1 MGSPV
6 SLHALRGRSP
16 LPPSLPARGRVT
28 IAFMG
33 PQLSAPKSFS
43 IRRRIVAL
51 ALALLLAAAVVL
63 IVFIRDYAE
72 RASDRA
78 FDRLLAASALTI
90 AGAVQVEDDTVIV
103 ELPFASFGMFSGKD
117 RVFYAVEDPGGR
129 AVTGYDDLS
138 AALPEM
144 ASAGPRF
151 ADTIYRGELVR
162 VASVGRLTSS
172 GGDADWV
179 TIHVAETQSE
189 REALAGEILGNAIV
203 PVVALTLLAIGLVWF
218 GIGRMFAP
226 LYQLELE
233 LRGRAPDDLSPVDVP
248 VPVEVSHLVSGLNAF
263 MARLGSAMERV
274 TGLVAEAAH
283 EVRTPLA
290 SLRAQAEV
298 AMDEQD
304 PEALRRRIGRIHQGA
319 IHASQLVSQLLMDAT
334 ISHRL
339 ENQETETTA
348 FGAVVEDVRQRLD
361 PDQAQRL
368 SVDLTEPVAQARIR
382 GDRLALREMV
392 RNVVDNGLVYSSGP
406 VEIGGTLEGGMLTLE
421 VRDRGPGIADA
432 EKPLVL
438 ERFKRGSSGTERV
451 GSGLGLSIVK
461 RVAVAHRGTLTLE
474 DREGGGLIVAITLPT
489 VGHNAKAEQ
498 MRKALGSLA
507 AAVICLLLVDVR
519 GAQALSTSYPAP
531 DGGSQT
537 VLTIVGVTDTPLF
550 AQFITGFQALRPDV
564 TVLYEETDSLP
575 LYQRYLAGDM
585 TPRPDLLVSSA
596 SDLQIKLANDGH
608 ALAYDSPYLS
618 HLPEWAH
625 WRNEVFGFTFEPAV
639 IIYNPDRIAIDEVP
653 RTHLRLAELLETQ
666 SARFRGAIA
675 TYDIALSGVG
685 YLLAAQDQVIS
696 SNFWRLAAAFGRV
709 NAQFSGS
716 SPAIL
721 NGVADGSLT
730 LGYNVLGSYAFA
742 RKAAGA
748 NIEIVVPDDYVLVLT
763 RSMLIPR
770 DAPFPELGKAFI
782 DFALS
787 PEGQAIGA
795 GQTALGSVVAGA
807 KGEWTSE
814 GIAALGRG
822 VIQPIPLGP
831 ALLVSL
837 DQQRRKRFL
846 DSWGEIVSPKP

>member
-1 MGSPV
+1 M
-6 SLHALRGRSP
+6 A
-16 LPPSLPARGRVT
+16 T
-28 IAFMG
+28 N
-33 PQLSAPKSFS
+33 KSFS

-90 AGAVQVEDDTVIV
+90 AGAVQVEDDTVTV
-103 ELPFASFGMFSGKD
+103 ELPFASFGMFSGRD

-129 AVTGYDDLS
+129 AVTGYADLS
-138 AALPEM
+138 ESLPELT
-144 ASAGPRF
+144 SAGPVF
-151 ADTIYRGELVR
+151 ADATYRGELVR

-189 REALAGEILGNAIV
+189 REALAWEILSNAIV
-203 PVVALTLLAIGLVWF
+203 PVVALTLLAVALVWF

-226 LYQLELE
+226 LYQLEQE

-248 VPVEVSHLVSGLNAF
+248 VPTEVSHLVSGLNAF

-304 PEALRRRIGRIHQGA
+304 PEALRARVGRIHQGA
-319 IHASQLVSQLLMDAT
+319 VQASQLVSQLLMEAT

-339 ENQETETTA
+339 ENQEVDTTA
-348 FGAVVEDVRQRLD
+348 FGSVVEDVRQRLD
-361 PDQAQRL
+361 PDQAGRL
-368 SVDLTEPVAQARIR
+368 VVGLPEAVAAAPIR
-382 GDRLALREMV
+382 GDRVALREMV
-392 RNVVDNGLVYSSGP
+392 RNVVDNALVYSDGA
-406 VEIGGTLEGGMLTLE
+406 VEIGGSISEGMMTMA
-421 VRDRGPGIADA
+421 VRDRGPGIAEA

-438 ERFKRGSSGTERV
+438 ERFKRGAASGARA
-451 GSGLGLSIVK
+451 GSGLGLSIVR
-461 RVAVAHRGTLTLE
+461 RVVEAHRGALRLR
-474 DREGGGLIVAITLPT
+474 DREGGGLVVEIDLPL
-489 VGHNAKAEQ
+489 VGRNPKVEQ
-498 MRKALGSLA
+498 MRRALSSLSA
-507 AAVICLLLVDVR
+507 LVLCMLLLDPR
-519 GAQALSTSYPAP
+519 GVEAASTRYPAP
-531 DGGSQT
+531 DGSSDT
-537 VLTIVGVTDTPLF
+537 VLTIIGVTDTPLF
-550 AQFITGFQALRPDV
+550 AHFIAGFQALRPDV
-564 TVLYEETDSLP
+564 TVAYEETDSLP
-575 LYQRYLAGDM
+575 LYERYLAGDM
-585 TPRPDLLVSSA
+585 SPKPDLLISSA
-596 SDLQIKLANDGH
+596 SDLMIKLANDGH
-608 ALAYDSPYLS
+608 AMAYDSPWLGG
-618 HLPEWAH
+618 LPDWAH

-639 IIYNPDRIAIDEVP
+639 IIYNPDRISAEEVP
-653 RTHLRLAELLETQ
+653 RTHLTLAEMLETQ
-666 SARFRGAIA
+666 TERFQGEIA

-685 YLLAAQDQVIS
+685 YLLASQDQVIS

-709 NAQFSGS
+709 GAVFSGS

-721 NGVADGSLT
+721 NGVADGTLA

-742 RKAAGA
+742 RKADGA

-763 RSMLIPR
+763 RAMLIPR
-770 DAPFPELGKAFI
+770 DAPYPDLGRAFI

-787 PEGQAIGA
+787 PAGQAIAA

-807 KGEWTSE
+807 DGEWTSE
-814 GIAALGRG
+814 AIAGRGRG

-831 ALLVSL
+831 ALMVSL

>member
-1 MGSPV
+1 M
-6 SLHALRGRSP
+6 
-16 LPPSLPARGRVT
+16 PPN
-28 IAFMG
+28 
-33 PQLSAPKSFS
+33 SFS
-43 IRRRIVAL
+43 IRRRILAL

-72 RASDRA
+72 RSADRA

-103 ELPFASFGMFSGKD
+103 ELPFASFGMFSGRD
-117 RVFYAVEDPGGR
+117 RVFYAVENPGGG
-129 AVTGYDDLS
+129 AVTGYEDLS
-138 AALPEM
+138 RMLPQM
-144 ASAGPRF
+144 TSAGPVF
-151 ADTIYRGELVR
+151 ADTMYRGELVR

-179 TIHVAETQSE
+179 TIHVAETQTE

-203 PVVALTLLAIGLVWF
+203 PVIALTLLAIGLVWF

-226 LYQLELE
+226 LAKLEQE
-233 LRGRAPDDLSPVDVP
+233 LRGRAPDDLSALDVP
-248 VPVEVSHLVSGLNAF
+248 VPVEVSHLVNALNGF

-304 PEALRRRIGRIHQGA
+304 PEALRRRVGRIHQGA
-319 IHASQLVSQLLMDAT
+319 IHASQLVSQLLMEAT

-339 ENQETETTA
+339 ENQETETSA
-348 FGAVVEDVRQRLD
+348 FGAVVDEVRQRLD
-361 PDQAQRL
+361 GEQASRVTVALTPEAEQAQ
-368 SVDLTEPVAQARIR
+368 VR
-382 GDRLALREMV
+382 GDRVALREMV
-392 RNVVDNGLVYSSGP
+392 RNVVDNALVYSDGP
-406 VEIGGTLEGGMLTLE
+406 VTIGGMVEDGVVMMSVT
-421 VRDRGPGIADA
+421 DQGPGIPDS
-432 EKPLVL
+432 EKELVL
-438 ERFKRGSSGTERV
+438 ERFKRGTASGAKV

-461 RVAVAHRGTLTLE
+461 RVAEAHRGALRLL
-474 DREGGGLIVAITLPT
+474 DRPGGGLVVEIDLPL
-489 VGHNAKAEQ
+489 VGRNAKVEQ
-498 MRKALGSLA
+498 LRKALGSLA
-507 AAVICLLLVDVR
+507 ALVVCFLLLDPQ
-519 GAQALSTSYPAP
+519 GAEAASTSYPAP
-531 DGGSQT
+531 DGSSQT

-550 AQFITGFQALRPDV
+550 AQFIARFQADRPDV
-564 TVLYEETDSLP
+564 SVVYEETDSLP
-575 LYQRYLAGDM
+575 LYERYLGGDM
-585 TPRPDLLVSSA
+585 TPKPDLLISSA
-596 SDLQIKLANDGH
+596 SDLQIKLANDGY
-608 ALAYDSPYLS
+608 ALAYDSPF
-618 HLPEWAH
+618 LPELPDWAH

-639 IIYNPDRIAIDEVP
+639 IIYNPERISAAEVP
-653 RTHLRLAELLETQ
+653 RTHLTLAEMLETQ
-666 SARFRGAIA
+666 TERFSGAIA

-685 YLLAAQDQVIS
+685 YLLASQDQLIS

-721 NGVADGSLT
+721 NGVADGSLA

-770 DAPFPELGKAFI
+770 DAPFPDLGRAFV

-787 PEGQAIGA
+787 PA
-795 GQTALGSVVAGA
+795 GQSVAAGDTALGALVTGA
-807 KGEWTSE
+807 TGEWTSE
-814 GIAALGRG
+814 TIAARGRG
-822 VIQPIPLGP
+822 VIQPIALGP

-846 DSWGEIVSPKP
+846 DTWSEIVSPKP

>member
-1 MGSPV
+1 M
-6 SLHALRGRSP
+6 A
-16 LPPSLPARGRVT
+16 
-28 IAFMG
+28 
-33 PQLSAPKSFS
+33 KSFS
-43 IRRRIVAL
+43 IRRRILGL
-51 ALALLLAAAVVL
+51 ALALLLLAAVVL

-72 RASDRA
+72 RAADRA

-103 ELPFASFGMFSGKD
+103 ELPFASFGMFSGRD
-117 RVFYAVEDPGGR
+117 RVFYAVEDPSGR

-138 AALPEM
+138 AGLPELT
-144 ASAGPRF
+144 SAGPVF
-151 ADTIYRGELVR
+151 ADTMYRGELVR

-172 GGDADWV
+172 GGEADWV

-189 REALAGEILGNAIV
+189 REALSNEILSNAIV
-203 PVVALTLLAIGLVWF
+203 PVVALTLLAIALVWF
-218 GIGRMFAP
+218 GVGRMFAP
-226 LYQLELE
+226 LYQLERE
-233 LRGRAPDDLSPVDVP
+233 LRGRAPDDLSPVEVP

-304 PEALRRRIGRIHQGA
+304 PEALRRRVGRIHQGA
-319 IHASQLVSQLLMDAT
+319 VQASQLVSQLLMDAT

-339 ENQETETTA
+339 ENQETDTTA
-348 FGAVVEDVRQRLD
+348 FGAVIEDVRQRLD
-361 PDQAQRL
+361 P
-368 SVDLTEPVAQARIR
+368 EQARRLVLDLPDAAAEAPIR
-382 GDRLALREMV
+382 GDRVALREMV
-392 RNVVDNGLVYSSGP
+392 RNVVDNALVYSEGP
-406 VEIGGTLEGGMLTLE
+406 VEVGGRLEAGVLTMR
-421 VRDRGPGIADA
+421 VADRGPGIPDA
-432 EKPLVL
+432 EKPVVL
-438 ERFKRGSSGTERV
+438 ERFKRGKGSGARV
-451 GSGLGLSIVK
+451 GSGLGLSIVR
-461 RVAVAHRGTLTLE
+461 RVVEAHRGTLRLK
-474 DREGGGLIVAITLPT
+474 DRDGGGLAVEIELPT
-489 VGHNAKAEQ
+489 VGHNLRAER

-507 AAVICLLLVDVR
+507 ALVLCAVLAAPQQVE
-519 GAQALSTSYPAP
+519 AAATTYPAP
-531 DGGSQT
+531 DGSSAT

-550 AQFITGFQALRPDV
+550 AQFIAGFQRQRPEV
-564 TVLYEETDSLP
+564 TVVYEETDSLP
-575 LYQRYLAGDM
+575 LYERYLAGDM
-585 TPRPDLLVSSA
+585 APKPDLLVSSA
-596 SDLQIKLANDGH
+596 SDLMIKLANDGH
-608 ALAYDSPYLS
+608 AMAYDSPYLGD
-618 HLPEWAH
+618 LPGWAH

-639 IIYNPDRIAIDEVP
+639 IIYNPDLISAEEVP
-653 RTHLRLAELLETQ
+653 RTHLTLAEMLETET
-666 SARFRGAIA
+666 ARFSGMIA

-709 NAQFSGS
+709 GAVFSGS

-721 NGVADGSLT
+721 NGVADGSLA

-763 RSMLIPR
+763 RSMLVPR
-770 DAPFPELGKAFI
+770 DAPFPDLGKAFV
-782 DFALS
+782 DFAIS
-787 PEGQAIGA
+787 PAGQTIAA
-795 GQTALGSVVAGA
+795 GQTALGSVVPGGE
-807 KGEWTSE
+807 GEWTSE
-814 GIAALGRG
+814 AIAARGRG

>member
-1 MGSPV
+1 M
-6 SLHALRGRSP
+6 A
-16 LPPSLPARGRVT
+16 A
-28 IAFMG
+28 
-33 PQLSAPKSFS
+33 KSFS

-72 RASDRA
+72 RAADRA

-103 ELPFASFGMFSGKD
+103 ELPFASFGMFSGRD
-117 RVFYAVEDPGGR
+117 RVFYAVESPGGG
-129 AVTGYDDLS
+129 AVTGYADLS
-138 AALPEM
+138 STLPEM
-144 ASAGPRF
+144 TSAGPEF
-151 ADTIYRGELVR
+151 TDTTYRGELVR

-179 TIHVAETQSE
+179 TIHVAETQTE
-189 REALAGEILGNAIV
+189 REALAGEILSNAIV
-203 PVVALTLLAIGLVWF
+203 PVVALTLLAIALVWF

-226 LYQLELE
+226 LYQLEQE

-304 PEALRRRIGRIHQGA
+304 PVALRARVGRIHQGA
-319 IHASQLVSQLLMDAT
+319 VQASQLVSQLLMEAT

-339 ENQETETTA
+339 ENQETDTTA
-348 FGAVVEDVRQRLD
+348 FGLVVDEVRQRLD
-361 PDQAQRL
+361 PDQAGRL
-368 SVDLTEPVAQARIR
+368 VVALPDAVAGAQIR
-382 GDRLALREMV
+382 GDRVALREMV
-392 RNVVDNGLVYSSGP
+392 RNVVDNALVYSAGP
-406 VEIGGTLEGGMLTLE
+406 VEIGGQLADGLMTFA
-421 VRDRGPGIADA
+421 VSDHGPGIADS
-432 EKPLVL
+432 EKLLVL
-438 ERFKRGSSGTERV
+438 ERFKRGTASAATA

-461 RVAVAHRGTLTLE
+461 RVVEAHRGALRLR
-474 DREGGGLIVAITLPT
+474 DREGGGLVVEIALPT
-489 VGHNAKAEQ
+489 VGRNPKVEQ
-498 MRKALGSLA
+498 MRRALGSLSA
-507 AAVICLLLVDVR
+507 LIVCLLVLDP
-519 GAQALSTSYPAP
+519 QATQAASTRYAAP
-531 DGGSQT
+531 DGSSDL

-550 AQFITGFQALRPDV
+550 AQFIAGFQTQRQDV
-564 TVLYEETDSLP
+564 TVVYEETDSVP
-575 LYQRYLAGDM
+575 LYERYLSGDL
-585 TPRPDLLVSSA
+585 TPKPDLLVSSA
-596 SDLQIKLANDGH
+596 SDLMTKLANDGH
-608 ALAYDSPYLS
+608 AIAYDSPFLGD
-618 HLPEWAH
+618 LPDWAH

-639 IIYNPDRIAIDEVP
+639 IIYNPDRISAEEVP
-653 RTHLRLAELLETQ
+653 RTHLTLAEMLETQ
-666 SARFRGAIA
+666 TERFLGAIA

-685 YLLAAQDQVIS
+685 YLLASQDQVIS

-709 NAQFSGS
+709 EAVFSGS

-721 NGVADGSLT
+721 NGVADGSLA

-742 RKAAGA
+742 RQADGA

-763 RSMLIPR
+763 RAMLIPR
-770 DAPFPELGKAFI
+770 DAPSPELGKAFV

-787 PEGQAIGA
+787 PAGQAIA
-795 GQTALGSVVAGA
+795 AEQTALGSVVPGGS
-807 KGEWTSE
+807 GEWTGE
-814 GIAALGRG
+814 AIAARGRG

-837 DQQRRKRFL
+837 DQQRRQRFL

>member
-1 MGSPV
+1 M
-6 SLHALRGRSP
+6 AN
-16 LPPSLPARGRVT
+16 PAPTR
-28 IAFMG
+28 
-33 PQLSAPKSFS
+33 SFS

-51 ALALLLAAAVVL
+51 ALALLLGAAVVL

-103 ELPFASFGMFSGKD
+103 ELPFASFGMFSGRD
-117 RVFYAVEDPGGR
+117 RVFYAVEDPTGR
-129 AVTGYDDLS
+129 AVTGYADLS
-138 AALPEM
+138 GSLPELT
-144 ASAGPRF
+144 SAGPVF
-151 ADTIYRGELVR
+151 ADTTYRGELVR

-179 TIHVAETQSE
+179 TIHVAETQNE
-189 REALAGEILGNAIV
+189 REALAWEILSNAIV
-203 PVVALTLLAIGLVWF
+203 PVVALTLLAVALVWF

-226 LYQLELE
+226 LYQLEQE

-248 VPVEVSHLVSGLNAF
+248 VPAEVSHLVSGLNAF

-304 PEALRRRIGRIHQGA
+304 PEALRARVGRIHQGA
-319 IHASQLVSQLLMDAT
+319 VQASQLVSQLLMEAT

-339 ENQETETTA
+339 ENQETDTTA
-348 FGAVVEDVRQRLD
+348 FGTVVEDVRQRLD
-361 PDQAQRL
+361 PDQARRL
-368 SVDLTEPVAQARIR
+368 VMDLPEAVATASIR
-382 GDRLALREMV
+382 GDRVALREMV
-392 RNVVDNGLVYSSGP
+392 RNVVDNALVYSDGK
-406 VEIGGTLEGGMLTLE
+406 VEIGGSMGEGMMTMA

-438 ERFKRGSSGTERV
+438 ERFKRGAASGARA
-451 GSGLGLSIVK
+451 GSGLGLSIVR
-461 RVAVAHRGTLTLE
+461 RVVEAHRGALRLR
-474 DREGGGLIVAITLPT
+474 DREGGGLVVEIDLPL
-489 VGHNAKAEQ
+489 VGRNPKVEQ
-498 MRKALGSLA
+498 MRRALGSLSA
-507 AAVICLLLVDVR
+507 LVLCLLLIDPR
-519 GAQALSTSYPAP
+519 GAAAASTRYPAP
-531 DGGSQT
+531 DGSSDT

-550 AQFITGFQALRPDV
+550 AHFIAGFQTIRPDV
-564 TVLYEETDSLP
+564 TVAYEETDSLP
-575 LYQRYLAGDM
+575 LYERYLAGDM
-585 TPRPDLLVSSA
+585 TPKPDLLISSA
-596 SDLQIKLANDGH
+596 SDLMIKLANDGH
-608 ALAYDSPYLS
+608 AMAYDSPWLGG
-618 HLPEWAH
+618 LPDWAH

-639 IIYNPDRIAIDEVP
+639 IIYNPDRISAEEVP
-653 RTHLRLAELLETQ
+653 RTHLTLAEMLETQ
-666 SARFRGAIA
+666 TERFRGEIA

-685 YLLAAQDQVIS
+685 YLLASQDQVIS

-709 NAQFSGS
+709 SAVFSGS

-721 NGVADGSLT
+721 NGVADGSLA

-763 RSMLIPR
+763 RAMLIPR
-770 DAPFPELGKAFI
+770 DAPYPELGRAFV

-787 PEGQAIGA
+787 PAGQAIAA
-795 GQTALGSVVAGA
+795 GQTALGSVVSGA
-807 KGEWTSE
+807 DGEWTSE
-814 GIAALGRG
+814 AIAARGRG

-831 ALLVSL
+831 ALMVSL

>member
-1 MGSPV
+1 MPT
-6 SLHALRGRSP
+6 P
-16 LPPSLPARGRVT
+16 D
-28 IAFMG
+28 
-33 PQLSAPKSFS
+33 KSFS

-72 RASDRA
+72 RAADRA

-103 ELPFASFGMFSGKD
+103 ELPFASFGMFSGRD
-117 RVFYAVEDPGGR
+117 RVFYAVEAPTGR
-129 AVTGYDDLS
+129 AVTGYEDLS
-138 AALPEM
+138 ADLPEM
-144 ASAGPRF
+144 VAAGPVF
-151 ADTIYRGELVR
+151 ADAMYRGELVR

-179 TIHVAETQSE
+179 TIHVAETQNE
-189 REALAGEILGNAIV
+189 REALAAEILGNAIV
-203 PVVALTLLAIGLVWF
+203 PVIALTLLAVALIWF

-226 LYQLELE
+226 LYQLEQE

-248 VPVEVSHLVSGLNAF
+248 VPVEVSHLVSELNAF

-304 PEALRRRIGRIHQGA
+304 PEALRRRVGRIHQGA
-319 IHASQLVSQLLMDAT
+319 IQASQLVSQLLMEAT

-339 ENQETETTA
+339 ENQETDTTA

-361 PDQAQRL
+361 PEQAGRL
-368 SVDLTEPVAQARIR
+368 VVDLPEAVASAQIR
-382 GDRLALREMV
+382 GDRVALREMV
-392 RNVVDNGLVYSSGP
+392 RNLVDNALVYSEGP
-406 VEIGGTLEGGMLTLE
+406 VGIDGMVADGMLTFA
-421 VRDRGPGIADA
+421 VSDRGPGITDS
-432 EKPLVL
+432 EKPVVL
-438 ERFKRGSSGTERV
+438 ERFKRGSASGAKV

-461 RVAVAHRGTLTLE
+461 RVVEAHRGSMVLK
-474 DREGGGLIVAITLPT
+474 DHAKGGLVVEIALPLIGRNPR
-489 VGHNAKAEQ
+489 VEQ

-507 AAVICLLLVDVR
+507 VLLVCLLLVDPR
-519 GAQALSTSYPAP
+519 SARAASTAYPAL
-531 DGGSQT
+531 DGSDDT

-550 AQFITGFQALRPDV
+550 AQFIAGFQAGRPDV
-564 TVLYEETDSLP
+564 TVIYEETDSLP
-575 LYQRYLAGDM
+575 LYERYLTGAM
-585 TPRPDLLVSSA
+585 TPKPDLLVSSA
-596 SDLQIKLANDGH
+596 SDLMIKLANDGH
-608 ALAYDSPYLS
+608 AMAYDSPYLGD
-618 HLPEWAH
+618 LPDWAH

-639 IIYNPDRIAIDEVP
+639 IIYNPDRISADEVP
-653 RTHLRLAELLETQ
+653 RTHLTLAEMLETQ
-666 SARFRGAIA
+666 TDRFRGSIA

-685 YLLAAQDQVIS
+685 YLLASQDQVIS

-721 NGVADGSLT
+721 NGVADGSLA

-763 RSMLIPR
+763 RSMIIPR
-770 DAPFPELGKAFI
+770 DAPYAELGKAFV

-787 PEGQAIGA
+787 SDGQAIAA
-795 GQTALGSVVAGA
+795 GQTALGSVVAGVG
-807 KGEWTSE
+807 GEWTSE
-814 GIAALGRG
+814 AIAARGRG

-831 ALLVSL
+831 ALMVSL

-846 DSWGEIVSPKP
+846 DTWSEIVSPKP